1 MCGLPLRISLTSF
14 CTLFMTLRCLNSS
27 VIAHSRTVEVVSVPA
42 TKMSYKNQKIKQIKM
57 RERERERDPHQDE
70 SFDAISININIVFMD
85 PKQNI
90 KEILPAF
97 VFNSL
102 IAITLP
108 CQYIHTLFNYLLQE
122 FINLFCNVWMIIMIL
137 ENKDSDYHDLILSF
151 DMGNELFHEIRGI
164 PYSKRGILAPYYDSL
179 ALICHCSSDSGV
191 DILQTSDMI
200 DPSKPWNE
208 VPNIKAA
215 QQPRESLQLQHKL
228 LPISPST
235 VLSPKSSPAYHIIR

>member
-137 ENKDSDYHDLILSF
+137 ENKVDSDYHDLILSF
-151 DMGNELFHEIRGI
+151 DMGNELFHEIR
-164 PYSKRGILAPYYDSL
+164 
-179 ALICHCSSDSGV
+179 GV

>member
-137 ENKDSDYHDLILSF
+137 ENK
-151 DMGNELFHEIRGI
+151 
-164 PYSKRGILAPYYDSL
+164 
-179 ALICHCSSDSGV
+179 GV